1 MKFDFSTSK
10 RVPRMGFKAAL
21 LLLSTLLLV
30 LSASASEHENQPETC
45 TVEVV
50 DQFFN
55 PNAPWRFRHIL
66 QLMEEDPALRVKM
79 WSGLKLPG
87 GGSRAPLIMAIAG
100 ETAPDILDSWFHV
113 MRTDI
118 HQGFL
123 YPLNQ
128 WIGDDLNGNGEIDP
142 EEARWEGWNQIPELW
157 RKVATVDGKVY
168 GLPQPGRA
176 MMGVLI
182 RTDLARNAGLDPD
195 APPKTWDEFHAW
207 AMKLS
212 DPGRAV
218 PGRSFNEGQ
227 RGIALLPYGF
237 TWLPW
242 VQSAGGTPIVQVR
255 IDPHTGKAHE
265 FPMDA
270 TQFVLPDGTNLADV
284 TPEYRARF
292 DSPAALRAAGFL
304 HRLRWSPWIVDP
316 ATGEEI
322 ALTEEAVRDG
332 RVEHLGKTLT
342 FPPEAVLRGVAWAQS
357 GPRDT
362 SPLELLGR
370 GDVAMMTW
378 FVSDLNETGARLGLN
393 PELLS
398 WFPFPAETPD
408 KPRVV
413 QVQQHFAAM
422 CVNVGQRSPEDR
434 EQIWRVLKTVCSGAA
449 RDQEIER
456 LVVSGLSRFVSP
468 RDLQRLGFTD
478 TLRDVPPF
486 LHEVHR
492 EIDEG
497 IIQVHTEPYLGFWN
511 TMDGTLNRE
520 VLSLILAQ
528 TGEHFDYAA
537 ALKRVTLKA
546 NNGVMFARSTAELA
560 RYRLPATLIFGV
572 IVVVVAVLMVLLVK
586 SLFNA
591 RGMAAQGAVKNPF
604 LPWLLLFPALF
615 LIGLWGYY
623 PLLKGMVMAFQDFRI
638 AGESPWVGLDNFI
651 SIALDRSFW
660 GNLGTTV
667 YFVAMTMLLSFTTPI
682 LLAVALSEVP
692 RGKIF
697 YRTLFFLPQVTSGLV
712 IALMWKMMYDPKP
725 NGLFNQILSW
735 VDALPGIT
743 IGPQSWLLDPK
754 LAMFCVVLPTA
765 WATAGIQSLIY
776 LAALKGVPE
785 DTYEACEIDGGG
797 IWTKLRHITL
807 PILIPL
813 IIINFVGAFIATF
826 QNMGNI
832 FLLTFGGPGESTM
845 VAGMRIWI
853 EAYGNLR
860 FSIATSMAWVVGA
873 ALIGFTFVQ
882 MQMLKRVEF
891 RRTKE

>member
-1 MKFDFSTSK
+1 MA
-10 RVPRMGFKAAL
+10 VKA
-21 LLLSTLLLV
+21 
-30 LSASASEHENQPETC
+30 LSAGLIFGPLGPAAAAESPLEPC

-50 DQFFN
+50 DRFFN
-55 PNAPWRFRHIL
+55 PNAPAQFRHIID
-66 QLMEEDPALRVKM
+66 LMERDPSLRVKM

-87 GGSRAPLIMAIAG
+87 GSSRAPIIMAIAG

-113 MRTDI
+113 LRNDV

-123 YPLNQ
+123 YPLNH
-128 WIGDDLNGNGEIDP
+128 WIGDDLNGNGEIDLD
-142 EEARWEGWNQIPELW
+142 EAKWDGWKNVPELW
-157 RKVATVDGKVY
+157 RKVATVDGKIY
-168 GLPQPGRA
+168 GLPQPGRS
-176 MMGVLI
+176 MMGVLF
-182 RTDLARNAGLDPD
+182 RTDLVRNAGLDPD
-195 APPKTWDEFHAW
+195 NPPKTWDEFYEW
-207 AMKLS
+207 ALKLS
-212 DPGRAV
+212 DPGRPV
-218 PGRSFNEGQ
+218 PGRSYNEGQ
-227 RGIALLPYGF
+227 KGIALVPHGF

-242 VQSAGGTPIVQVR
+242 VQSAGGDPIVQVR
-255 IDPHTGKAHE
+255 VDPKTGQSHE
-265 FPMDA
+265 FPMEA
-270 TQFVLPDGTNLADV
+270 SSFLLPDGTDLSGA

-292 DSPAALRAAGFL
+292 DSPEAIRAAGFL
-304 HRLRWSPWIVDP
+304 HKLRWNPWTVDP
-316 ATGEEI
+316 ASGKVIT
-322 ALTEEAVRDG
+322 LTERDIQAG
-332 RVEHLGKTLT
+332 RVEAGGQPLSFT
-342 FPPEAVLRGVAWAQS
+342 ARDVVRGVAWAQS
-357 GPRDT
+357 STRDV

-378 FVSDLNETGARLGLN
+378 FVSDLNETGARIGLN

-422 CVNVGQRSPEDR
+422 CINVGLRTEQDR
-434 EQIWRVLKTVCSGAA
+434 DQIWKVLKTVTSGEA

-456 LVVSGLSRFVSP
+456 MVISGLSRFVSP
-468 RDLQRLGFTD
+468 RDLERLGYGD
-478 TLRDVPPF
+478 YLRDVPPS
-486 LHEVHR
+486 LREVFA
-492 EIDEG
+492 EIDNGTIE
-497 IIQVHTEPYLGFWN
+497 VHTEPYLGFWN
-511 TMDGTLNRE
+511 TMDGAINRE

-528 TGEHFDYAA
+528 TGQNFDYAT
-537 ALKRVTLKA
+537 ALKQITVKA
-546 NNGVMFARSTAELA
+546 NSGVMFARGHEELA
-560 RYRLPATLIFGV
+560 RYRTPARIIFG
-572 IVVVVAVLMVLLVK
+572 IVVAIVGVLVVLLMR
-586 SLFNA
+586 SLFLKK
-591 RGMAAQGAVKNPF
+591 GDGSVGSVQSPI

-623 PLLKGMVMAFQDFRI
+623 PLIKGMVMAFQEFRI
-638 AGESPWVGLDNFI
+638 AGESPFVGLDNFI
-651 SIALDRSFW
+651 TIALDRSFW
-660 GNLGTTV
+660 ASLGTTV
-667 YFVAMTMLLSFTTPI
+667 YFVFVTMLLSFTAPI

-692 RGKIF
+692 RGKIL

-725 NGLFNQILSW
+725 NGMFNQVISW
-735 VDALPGIT
+735 IDMLPGVE

-765 WATAGIQSLIY
+765 WASAGIQSLIY

-797 IWTKLRHITL
+797 IWTKIWHITM
-807 PILIPL
+807 PILFPL

-873 ALIGFTFVQ
+873 GLIGFTFVQ

-891 RRTKE
+891 RRAKE